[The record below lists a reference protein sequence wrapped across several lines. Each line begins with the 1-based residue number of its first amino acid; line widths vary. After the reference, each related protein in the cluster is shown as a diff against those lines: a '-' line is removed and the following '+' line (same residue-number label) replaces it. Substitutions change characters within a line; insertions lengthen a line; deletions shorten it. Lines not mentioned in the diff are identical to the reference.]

1 MIFKNSLKL
10 LVANFSVFWKL
21 LLYKLVAIALCALLL
36 IPAFNAWGEAFGSV
50 GFADVIVDFST
61 KTVFVN
67 VSSIIKSLFVVVET
81 FLDALVELYSIN
93 AFMLFYSAFIV
104 LIILPFLFGLSAIPC
119 GEGLYAYMASLTK
132 SSFMANFVSKLGKSC
147 VYSIIRTLILL
158 PFLAVFLT
166 GAYYLL
172 SLSTISGIIQVILP
186 IIFVLYI
193 VLLLS
198 LYTTFMSGFMPAS
211 VAFNVSPVS
220 AFSKGLK
227 AVSRMFLRVFSSIF
241 VIFFFTTLLTFMMT
255 SFSLIALIPLASV
268 AIIMLEMVMFF
279 ESQGNRYYVD
289 LDSIVSPR
297 KLEQCDKFSKVK
309 NII

>member
-10 LVANFSVFWKL
+10 FVANFSVFWKL
-21 LLYKLVAIALCALLL
+21 LLYKLVAVLLCAVLL
-36 IPAFNAWGEAFGSV
+36 IPAFSAWGDALSSV
-50 GFADVIVDFST
+50 GFLDLLVDFST

-67 VSSIIKSLFVVVET
+67 ISALMRSLFVVVEA
-81 FLDALVELYSIN
+81 FLDAISILYSTN
-93 AFMLFYSAFIV
+93 AFMLFYSMVIV
-104 LIILPFLFGLSAIPC
+104 LVVLPFLFGLSTIPT
-119 GEGLYAYMASLTK
+119 GEGLYSYMASLNR
-132 SSFMANFVSKLGKSC
+132 SSFMANFVSKLGKSA

-158 PFLAVFLT
+158 PFLAVLLIGSYFI
-166 GAYYLL
+166 L
-172 SLSTISGIIQVILP
+172 SLCEMSGIIQIFLP
-186 IIFVLYI
+186 IILVLYI

-198 LYTTFMSGFMPAS
+198 LFTTFMSGFMPAS
-211 VAFNVSPVS
+211 VVFDISPIKAFQ
-220 AFSKGLK
+220 KGLK

-241 VIFFFTTLLTFMMT
+241 VIFFFTILLTFMMT

-268 AIIMLEMVMFF
+268 AIIMLQMVMFF